1 MSLQEIINNLFS
13 KTLNR
18 PSVSILYKILLNWE
32 EIAGNFFSKN
42 AVPYKFFVK
51 KSELY
56 LACNDPNIVTEIYYF
71 HQNELKKRI
80 EEHTKLKIKTI
91 KTVYDLRKFQ
101 KFKSF
106 LEKVKRGN
114 TPVIVQ
120 QEPVKLPKDVESKI
134 EKKVKKVKDKEL
146 RESLK
151 VFFSTYYFLNRDK

>member
-1 MSLQEIINNLFS
+1 
-13 KTLNR
+13 
-18 PSVSILYKILLNWE
+18 
-32 EIAGNFFSKN
+32 
-42 AVPYKFFVK
+42 
-51 KSELY
+51 
-56 LACNDPNIVTEIYYF
+56 
-71 HQNELKKRI
+71 
-80 EEHTKLKIKTI
+80 
-91 KTVYDLRKFQ
+91 
-101 KFKSF
+101 